1 MFIAAAAFCAIVEES
16 VDLDNCTFFGD
27 SLGPYETELE
37 CEERAEEMRSFISNT
52 PLIINNVRI
61 VLQSY
66 RITGVGYCYEDTPPG
81 ELL

>member
-16 VDLDNCTFFGD
+16 VDLDNCTFFED
-27 SLGPYETELE
+27 SFGPYETEAE

-52 PLIINNVRI
+52 PLIIENVRI
-61 VLQSY
+61 ILQSY

-81 ELL
+81 VLL